1 LEQKPDRFSRERPN
15 IHNRIISK
23 IYQLKHHILLYL
35 PSQIIFVIPKFT
47 IDKIIDAARVEDVIG
62 DFITLKK
69 RGANLLGL
77 CPFHGEKSP
86 SFTVSPAKG
95 IYKCFG
101 CGKSGTAVNFIMDL
115 ESLSY
120 PEALRYLANKYG
132 IEVVEK
138 EVSVEEK
145 AQQNEKESLYIV
157 MQYAQKYYTDL
168 LMNDDMGRSIGLGYF
183 KERGFTQDIIDKFQL
198 GYSSEERRKFSETAV
213 KNGYRPEYLVK
224 TGMSILS
231 NNHVEGTPITEKD
244 IFDRYTG
251 RVMFPIHNISGK
263 VIGFGGRILIT
274 DKKQAKYINSPQTD
288 IYDKSKTLY
297 GLFQAKKTIIQ
308 DDNCYLVEGYTDVT
322 SMHQSGIENVVAS
335 SGTSL
340 TVEQIK
346 LIHRFTKNITILYD
360 GDVAGIKASFRGIDL
375 ILEEGMNVRVLL
387 FPDGDDPDSY
397 SKKVTNEEFKE
408 FIKNN
413 SKDFISF
420 KTSLLYKEVEHDPI
434 KRAELIKDI
443 VESISVIPDAINRS
457 VYVKECSRIMDI
469 SEQILQIEINKL
481 IRKKTGKQAASNT
494 KTFDA
499 NQGSSNTGYPDEMPI
514 EAYLEEEKAVD
525 PVLDGEEK
533 ELLRMMMQYGN
544 VLVEVE
550 AEDTDNTEQSFQLT
564 VCEFVIFELWRDNL
578 QFINPVYQMV
588 LDEFH
593 HELENGNIPGMQTF
607 THHQNPAVSTM
618 AIDIA
623 SNSDVVSYKW
633 EKFGV
638 NVPLEIHLIK
648 KGIEHQLFSLKEKR
662 LNQILKEAKEL
673 LKVADPFE
681 NVNAFEFVMMLE
693 SQKKRVNKIL
703 GRTIIR

>member
-1 LEQKPDRFSRERPN
+1 L
-15 IHNRIISK
+15 
-23 IYQLKHHILLYL
+23 
-35 PSQIIFVIPKFT
+35 IPKIT
-47 IDKIIDAARVEDVIG
+47 VDKIIDTARVEDVIG

-101 CGKSGTAVNFIMDL
+101 CGKSGTAVNFIMDHD
-115 ESLSY
+115 SLTY
-120 PEALRYLANKYG
+120 PEALKYLANKYG
-132 IEVVEK
+132 IEVIEK

-157 MQYAQKYYTDL
+157 MQYAQKYYSDL
-168 LMNDDMGRSIGLGYF
+168 LLNDDMGRSIGLGYF
-183 KERGFTQDIIDKFQL
+183 KERGFSQDIIDKFHL
-198 GYSSEERRKFSETAV
+198 GYSSDERRKFSETAV
-213 KNGYRPEYLVK
+213 KNGYKPEYLVK

-231 NNHVEGTPITEKD
+231 NNHVEGSPINVSD

-251 RVMFPIHNISGK
+251 RVMFPIQNISGK
-263 VIGFGGRILIT
+263 VIGFGGRILT
-274 DKKQAKYINSPQTD
+274 SDKKLAKYINSPQTE

-297 GLFQAKKTIIQ
+297 GLFQAKKAIIQ
-308 DDNCYLVEGYTDVT
+308 EDNCYLVEGYTDVT

-360 GDVAGIKASFRGIDL
+360 GDIAGIKASFRGIDL

-408 FIKNN
+408 FIKSN

-420 KTSLLYKEVEHDPI
+420 KTSLLYKEAENDPI

-443 VESISVIPDAINRS
+443 VESIAVIPDAINRS
-457 VYVKECSRIMDI
+457 VYVKECSKLMDI
-469 SEQILQIEINKL
+469 GEQILQIEINKL
-481 IRKKTGKQAASNT
+481 IRKKAGKQVPGKSSDSSQNYSDEVANT
-494 KTFDA
+494 QAPPED
-499 NQGSSNTGYPDEMPI
+499 
-514 EAYLEEEKAVD
+514 YLNEEIPKD
-525 PVLDGEEK
+525 LILDHEEK
-533 ELLRMMMQYGN
+533 ELLRMMMQFGN
-544 VLVEVE
+544 VLVDVE

-564 VCEFVIFELWRDNL
+564 VCEFVIFELWRDNI
-578 QFINPVYQMV
+578 QFLNPIYQMV
-588 LDEFH
+588 LEEFH
-593 HELENGNIPGMQTF
+593 HELEGGNIPTMQLF
-607 THHQNPAVSTM
+607 THHQNPAVSQV

-623 SNSDVVSYKW
+623 SFSETVSYKW

-638 NVPLEIHLIK
+638 IVPQEIHSIK
-648 KGIEHQLFSLKEKR
+648 KGVEHQLFSLKEKR
-662 LNQILKEAKEL
+662 LNSILKDAKEL
-673 LKVADPFE
+673 IKTADPFE
-681 NVNAFEFVMMLE
+681 NQNVFEFVILLE
-693 SQKKRVNKIL
+693 NQKKRVNKLL
-703 GRTIIR
+703 GRTVIR

>member
-1 LEQKPDRFSRERPN
+1 M
-15 IHNRIISK
+15 
-23 IYQLKHHILLYL
+23 
-35 PSQIIFVIPKFT
+35 IPKFT
-47 IDKIIDAARVEDVIG
+47 IDKIIDAARIEDVIG

-101 CGKSGTAVNFIMDL
+101 CGKSGTAVNFIMDHD
-115 ESLSY
+115 SLTY
-120 PEALRYLANKYG
+120 PEALKYLANKYG
-132 IEVVEK
+132 IEVIEK

-168 LMNDDMGRSIGLGYF
+168 LLNDDMGRSIGLGYF
-183 KERGFTQDIIDKFQL
+183 VERGFRQDIIDKFQL

-213 KNGYRPEYLVK
+213 KNGYKPEYLVK

-231 NNHVEGTPITEKD
+231 NNHVEGSPITVSD

-251 RVMFPIHNISGK
+251 RVMFPISNISGK
-263 VIGFGGRILIT
+263 VIGFGGRILT
-274 DKKQAKYINSPQTD
+274 SDKKLAKYINSPQTD

-297 GLFQAKKTIIQ
+297 GLYQAKKIIIQ
-308 DDNCYLVEGYTDVT
+308 DDNCYLVEGYTDVL

-375 ILEEGMNVRVLL
+375 ILEEEMNVRVLL

-397 SKKVTNEEFKE
+397 SKKVTNEEFKA
-408 FIKNN
+408 FIKSN

-457 VYVKECSRIMDI
+457 VYVKECSKLMDI

-481 IRKKTGKQAASNT
+481 IRKKTGK
-494 KTFDA
+494 A
-499 NQGSSNTGYPDEMPI
+499 NPSIAKDNQSQGHYPEEMPP
-514 EAYLEEEKAVD
+514 EAYLEEEKVVD
-525 PVLDGEEK
+525 PILDHEEK

-578 QFINPVYQMV
+578 QFINPIYQMV

-593 HELENGNIPGMQTF
+593 HELESGNIPTMQTF
-607 THHQNPAVSTM
+607 THHQNPAISHV
-618 AIDIA
+618 AISIA
-623 SNSDVVSYKW
+623 SFSDTVSYKW
-633 EKFGV
+633 EKLGV
-638 NVPLEIHLIK
+638 VIPQEIHLIK

-662 LNQILKEAKEL
+662 LHVILKEAKEL
-673 LKVADPFE
+673 IKTADPFE
-681 NVNAFEFVMMLE
+681 NQNVFEFVIMLE
-693 SQKKRVNKIL
+693 NQKKRVNKIL

>member
-1 LEQKPDRFSRERPN
+1 M
-15 IHNRIISK
+15 
-23 IYQLKHHILLYL
+23 
-35 PSQIIFVIPKFT
+35 IPKIT
-47 IDKIIDAARVEDVIG
+47 VDKIIDTARVEDVIG

-101 CGKSGTAVNFIMDL
+101 CGKSGTAVNFIMDHD
-115 ESLSY
+115 SLTY
-120 PEALRYLANKYG
+120 PEALKYLANKYG
-132 IEVVEK
+132 IEVIEK

-157 MQYAQKYYTDL
+157 MQYAQKYYSDL
-168 LMNDDMGRSIGLGYF
+168 LLNDDMGRSIGLGYF
-183 KERGFTQDIIDKFQL
+183 KERGFSQDIIDKFHL
-198 GYSSEERRKFSETAV
+198 GYSSDERRKFSETAV
-213 KNGYRPEYLVK
+213 KNGYKPEYLVK

-231 NNHVEGTPITEKD
+231 NNHVEGSPINVSD

-251 RVMFPIHNISGK
+251 RVMFPIQNISGK
-263 VIGFGGRILIT
+263 VIGFGGRILT
-274 DKKQAKYINSPQTD
+274 SDKKLAKYINSPQTE

-297 GLFQAKKTIIQ
+297 GLFQAKKAIIQ
-308 DDNCYLVEGYTDVT
+308 EDNCYLVEGYTDVT

-360 GDVAGIKASFRGIDL
+360 GDIAGIKASFRGIDL

-408 FIKNN
+408 FIKSN

-420 KTSLLYKEVEHDPI
+420 KTSLLYKEAENDPI

-443 VESISVIPDAINRS
+443 VESIAVIPDAINRS
-457 VYVKECSRIMDI
+457 VYVKECSKLMDI
-469 SEQILQIEINKL
+469 GEQILQIEINKL
-481 IRKKTGKQAASNT
+481 IRKKAGKQVPGKSSDSSQNYSDEVANT
-494 KTFDA
+494 QAPPED
-499 NQGSSNTGYPDEMPI
+499 
-514 EAYLEEEKAVD
+514 YLNEEIPKD
-525 PVLDGEEK
+525 LILDHEEK
-533 ELLRMMMQYGN
+533 ELLRMMMQFGN
-544 VLVEVE
+544 VLVDVE

-564 VCEFVIFELWRDNL
+564 VCEFVIFELWRDNI
-578 QFINPVYQMV
+578 QFLNPIYQMV
-588 LDEFH
+588 LEEFH
-593 HELENGNIPGMQTF
+593 HELEGGNIPTMQLF
-607 THHQNPAVSTM
+607 THHQNPAVSQV

-623 SNSDVVSYKW
+623 SFSETVSYKW

-638 NVPLEIHLIK
+638 IVPQEIHSIK
-648 KGIEHQLFSLKEKR
+648 KGVEHQLFSLKEKR
-662 LNQILKEAKEL
+662 LNSILKDAKEL
-673 LKVADPFE
+673 IKTADPFE
-681 NVNAFEFVMMLE
+681 NQNVFEFVILLE
-693 SQKKRVNKIL
+693 NQKKRVNKLL
-703 GRTIIR
+703 GRTVIR

>member
-1 LEQKPDRFSRERPN
+1 MFCEKRTDSAFL
-15 IHNRIISK
+15 HY
-23 IYQLKHHILLYL
+23 IYTPKLHLL
-35 PSQIIFVIPKFT
+35 IPKLT
-47 IDKIIDAARVEDVIG
+47 IEKIIDTARIEEVIG

-77 CPFHGEKSP
+77 CPFHGEKTP

-120 PEALRYLANKYG
+120 PEALKYLANKYG
-132 IEVVEK
+132 IEVIEK
-138 EVSVEEK
+138 EISVEEK
-145 AQQNEKESLYIV
+145 AQQNEKESMYIV
-157 MQYAQKYYTDL
+157 MQYAQKYFTDL
-168 LMNDDMGRSIGLGYF
+168 LMNDDLGRSIGLGYF
-183 KERGFTQDIIDKFQL
+183 KERGFSQATIDKFQL
-198 GYSSEERRKFSETAV
+198 GYSSEERKKFSETAV
-213 KNGYRPEYLVK
+213 KNGYKPEYLVK

-231 NNHVEGTPITEKD
+231 NNHKEGNPITVSD

-263 VIGFGGRILIT
+263 VIGFGGRILT
-274 DKKQAKYINSPQTD
+274 SDKKLAKYINSPQTD

-308 DDNCYLVEGYTDVT
+308 DDNCYLVEGYTDVI
-322 SMHQSGIENVVAS
+322 SMHQAGIENVVAS

-340 TVEQIK
+340 TVDQIK

-413 SKDFISF
+413 SKDFIAF
-420 KTSLLYKEVEHDPI
+420 KTNLLYKEVEHDPI

-469 SEQILQIEINKL
+469 GEQVLQIEINKL
-481 IRKKTGKQAASNT
+481 IRKKSGKTAPAIQ
-494 KTFDA
+494 KD
-499 NQGSSNTGYPDEMPI
+499 NQQQNQENNLTNDISAELNV
-514 EAYLEEEKAVD
+514 EEENIKD
-525 PVLDGEEK
+525 PILDNEER

-544 VLVEVE
+544 VLVDVE
-550 AEDTDNTEQSFQLT
+550 AEDTDNAQQSFQLT

-578 QFINPVYQMV
+578 QFINPIYQMV

-593 HELENGNIPGMQTF
+593 HELEKGIIPNLQTF
-607 THHQNPAVSTM
+607 IHHSNPAISQV

-623 SNSDVVSYKW
+623 SFSETVSHKW

-638 NVPLEIHLIK
+638 VVPQEIHFIK
-648 KGIEHQLFSLKEKR
+648 KGVEHQLFSLKEKR
-662 LNQILKEAKEL
+662 LSNILKEAKEL
-673 LKVADPFE
+673 VKTADPFE
-681 NVNAFEFVMMLE
+681 NKNVYEFVILLE
-693 SQKKRVNKIL
+693 NQKKRVNKIL
-703 GRTIIR
+703 GRTVIK

>member
-1 LEQKPDRFSRERPN
+1 L
-15 IHNRIISK
+15 
-23 IYQLKHHILLYL
+23 
-35 PSQIIFVIPKFT
+35 IPKFT

-120 PEALRYLANKYG
+120 PEALKYLANKYG
-132 IEVVEK
+132 IEVIEK

-157 MQYAQKYYTDL
+157 MQYAQKYFTDL
-168 LMNDDMGRSIGLGYF
+168 LLNDDLGRSIGFGYF

-213 KNGYRPEYLVK
+213 KNGYKPEYLVK

-231 NNHVEGTPITEKD
+231 NNHVEGNPITVSD

-263 VIGFGGRILIT
+263 VIGFGGRILT
-274 DKKQAKYINSPQTD
+274 SDKKLAKYINSPQTD

-297 GLFQAKKTIIQ
+297 GLFQAKKQIIH
-308 DDNCYLVEGYTDVT
+308 DDNCYLVEGYTDVI

-340 TVEQIK
+340 TVDQIK

-420 KTSLLYKEVEHDPI
+420 KTSLLYKEVQNDPI

-443 VESISVIPDAINRS
+443 VESIAVIPDAINRS

-481 IRKKTGKQAASNT
+481 IRKKAGKVPNAKPYDSA
-494 KTFDA
+494 
-499 NQGSSNTGYPDEMPI
+499 QGGKNHGAYPDAPPEEFFI
-514 EAYLEEEKAVD
+514 EEEQPKD
-525 PVLDGEEK
+525 LVLDHEEK
-533 ELLRMMMQYGN
+533 ELLRMMMQFGN
-544 VLVEVE
+544 VLVDVE
-550 AEDTDNTEQSFQLT
+550 AEDTDNVQQSFQLT
-564 VCEFVIFELWRDNL
+564 VCEFVIFEMWRDNI

-588 LDEFH
+588 LEEFQ
-593 HELENGNIPGMQTF
+593 HELENGNIPVMQTF
-607 THHQNPAVSTM
+607 THHSNPAIAQV

-623 SNSDVVSYKW
+623 SFSDSVSEGW
-633 EKFGV
+633 GKFGV
-638 NVPLEIHLIK
+638 NVPMEIHAIK

-662 LNQILKEAKEL
+662 LNQIITEAKEL
-673 LKVADPFE
+673 TKTADPFE
-681 NVNAFEFVMMLE
+681 NENVFRFVISLE
-693 SQKKRVNKIL
+693 NQKKRVNKIL
-703 GRTIIR
+703 GRTIVR

>member
-1 LEQKPDRFSRERPN
+1 M
-15 IHNRIISK
+15 
-23 IYQLKHHILLYL
+23 
-35 PSQIIFVIPKFT
+35 IPKIT
-47 IDKIIDAARVEDVIG
+47 VDKIIDTARVEDVIG

-101 CGKSGTAVNFIMDL
+101 CGKSGTAVNFIMDHD
-115 ESLSY
+115 SLTY
-120 PEALRYLANKYG
+120 PEALKYLANKYG
-132 IEVVEK
+132 IEVIEK

-157 MQYAQKYYTDL
+157 MQYAQKYYSDL
-168 LMNDDMGRSIGLGYF
+168 LLNDDMGRSIGLGYF
-183 KERGFTQDIIDKFQL
+183 KERGFSQDIIDKFHL
-198 GYSSEERRKFSETAV
+198 GYSSDERRKFSETAV
-213 KNGYRPEYLVK
+213 KNGYKPEYLVK

-231 NNHVEGTPITEKD
+231 NNHVEGSPINVSD

-251 RVMFPIHNISGK
+251 RVMFPIQNISGK
-263 VIGFGGRILIT
+263 VIGFGGRILT
-274 DKKQAKYINSPQTD
+274 SDKKLAKYINSPQTE

-297 GLFQAKKTIIQ
+297 GLFQAKKAIIQ
-308 DDNCYLVEGYTDVT
+308 EDNCYLVEGYTDVT

-360 GDVAGIKASFRGIDL
+360 GDIAGIKASFRGIDL

-408 FIKNN
+408 FIKSN

-420 KTSLLYKEVEHDPI
+420 KTSLLYKEAENDPI

-443 VESISVIPDAINRS
+443 VESIAVIPDAINRS
-457 VYVKECSRIMDI
+457 VYVKECSKLMDI
-469 SEQILQIEINKL
+469 GEQILQIEINKL
-481 IRKKTGKQAASNT
+481 IRKKAGKQVPGKSSDSSQNYSDEVANT
-494 KTFDA
+494 QAPPED
-499 NQGSSNTGYPDEMPI
+499 
-514 EAYLEEEKAVD
+514 YLNEEIPKD
-525 PVLDGEEK
+525 LILDNEEK
-533 ELLRMMMQYGN
+533 ELLRMMMQFGN
-544 VLVEVE
+544 VLVDVE

-564 VCEFVIFELWRDNL
+564 VCEFVIFELWRDNI
-578 QFINPVYQMV
+578 QFLNPIYQMV
-588 LDEFH
+588 LEEFH
-593 HELENGNIPGMQTF
+593 HELEGGNIPTMQLF
-607 THHQNPAVSTM
+607 THHQNPAVSQV

-623 SNSDVVSYKW
+623 SFSETVSYKW

-638 NVPLEIHLIK
+638 IVPQEIHSIK
-648 KGIEHQLFSLKEKR
+648 KGVEHQLFSLKEKR
-662 LNQILKEAKEL
+662 LNSILKDAKEL
-673 LKVADPFE
+673 IKTADPFE
-681 NVNAFEFVMMLE
+681 NQNVFEFVILLE
-693 SQKKRVNKIL
+693 NQKKRVNKLL
-703 GRTIIR
+703 GRTVIR

>member
-1 LEQKPDRFSRERPN
+1 L
-15 IHNRIISK
+15 
-23 IYQLKHHILLYL
+23 
-35 PSQIIFVIPKFT
+35 IPKFT
-47 IDKIIDAARVEDVIG
+47 IDKIIDAARVEEVIG

-132 IEVVEK
+132 IEVIEK

-297 GLFQAKKTIIQ
+297 GLFQAKKAIIQ

-408 FIKNN
+408 FIQNN
-413 SKDFISF
+413 SKDFIAF

-469 SEQILQIEINKL
+469 SEQVLQVEINKL
-481 IRKKTGKQAASNT
+481 IRKKTGKQATTNN
-494 KTFDA
+494 KPFDA
-499 NQGSSNTGYPDEMPI
+499 NQGNKLGYPDEMPP
-514 EAYLEEEKAVD
+514 EAYLEEEAPQD
-525 PVLDGEEK
+525 LVLDNEEK

-544 VLVEVE
+544 VLVDVD

-564 VCEFVIFELWRDNL
+564 VCEFVIFELWRDSL
-578 QFINPVYQMV
+578 QFINPIYQMV

-593 HELENGNIPGMQTF
+593 HELEGGRIPTLQTF
-607 THHQNPAVSTM
+607 IHHSNPAVAQV
-618 AIDIA
+618 AIDFA
-623 SNSDVVSYKW
+623 SFSEVVSGKW
-633 EKFGV
+633 EKLGV
-638 NVPLEIHLIK
+638 IVPQEIHLIK
-648 KGIEHQLFSLKEKR
+648 KGVEHQLFSLKEKR
-662 LNQILKEAKEL
+662 LSVILKEAKEL
-673 LKVADPFE
+673 IKTADPFE
-681 NVNAFEFVMMLE
+681 NKNVYEFVMLLE
-693 SQKKRVNKIL
+693 GQKKRVNKIL
-703 GRTIIR
+703 GRTIIK

>member
-1 LEQKPDRFSRERPN
+1 M
-15 IHNRIISK
+15 
-23 IYQLKHHILLYL
+23 
-35 PSQIIFVIPKFT
+35 IPKFT

-101 CGKSGTAVNFIMDL
+101 CGKSGTAVNFIMDH

-120 PEALRYLANKYG
+120 PEALKYLANKYG

-138 EVSVEEK
+138 EISVEEK

-157 MQYAQKYYTDL
+157 MQYAQKYFTDL
-168 LMNDDMGRSIGLGYF
+168 LLNDDLGRSVGLGYF
-183 KERGFTQDIIDKFQL
+183 KERGFTQAIIDKFSL
-198 GYSSEERRKFSETAV
+198 GYSSDERRRFSETAV
-213 KNGYRPEYLVK
+213 KNGYKPEYLVK

-231 NNHVEGTPITEKD
+231 NNHVEGTPITVAD

-263 VIGFGGRILIT
+263 VIGFGGRILT
-274 DKKQAKYINSPQTD
+274 SDKKMAKYINSPQTD

-297 GLFQAKKTIIQ
+297 GLFQAKKMIIQ
-308 DDNCYLVEGYTDVT
+308 EDNCFLVEGYTDVI

-340 TVEQIK
+340 TVDQIK

-397 SKKVTNEEFKE
+397 SKKVTNEEFRA
-408 FIKNN
+408 FIKSN

-420 KTSLLYKEVEHDPI
+420 KTSLLYEEVKNDPI
-434 KRAELIKDI
+434 RRADLIKDI
-443 VESISVIPDAINRS
+443 VESIAVIPDAINRS

-481 IRKKTGKQAASNT
+481 IRKKAGKQAGPNANPNSNY
-494 KTFDA
+494 KA
-499 NQGSSNTGYPDEMPI
+499 NPNPNYPDSNEPYPSDLDLI
-514 EAYLEEEKAVD
+514 PEEFLEKEQELVGE
-525 PVLDGEEK
+525 VIHEEEK
-533 ELLRMMMQYGN
+533 ELLRMMLQYGN

-550 AEDTDNTEQSFQLT
+550 AEDTDNVQQSFQLT
-564 VCEFVIFELWRDNL
+564 VCEFVIFEMWRDGIE
-578 QFINPVYQMV
+578 FASPIHQMIM
-588 LDEFH
+588 DEFH
-593 HELENGNIPGMQTF
+593 HDLEKGEIPTIKTF
-607 THHQNPAVSTM
+607 INSPNPVVSQF

-623 SNSDVVSYKW
+623 SSPYILSNQW

-638 NVPLEIHLIK
+638 SVPQEIYAMK
-648 KGIEHQLFSLKEKR
+648 KGIEHQLFSLKSKR
-662 LNQILKEAKEL
+662 LDQIIANAQEL

-681 NVNAFEFVMMLE
+681 NKNVFEFVVLLLNK
-693 SQKKRVNKIL
+693 KKRVNKIL
-703 GRTIIR
+703 GRTVIK

>member
-1 LEQKPDRFSRERPN
+1 M
-15 IHNRIISK
+15 
-23 IYQLKHHILLYL
+23 
-35 PSQIIFVIPKFT
+35 IPKFT

-101 CGKSGTAVNFIMDL
+101 CGKSGTAVNFIMDH
-115 ESLSY
+115 ESLTY
-120 PEALRYLANKYG
+120 PEALKYLANKYG

-138 EVSVEEK
+138 EISVEEK

-157 MQYAQKYYTDL
+157 MQYAQKYFADL
-168 LMNDDMGRSIGLGYF
+168 LMNDDLGRSVGLGYF
-183 KERGFTQDIIDKFQL
+183 KERGFTQAIIDKFQL

-213 KNGYRPEYLVK
+213 KNGYKPEYLVK

-231 NNHVEGTPITEKD
+231 NNHVEGSPIQVSD

-263 VIGFGGRILIT
+263 VIGFGGRILT
-274 DKKQAKYINSPQTD
+274 SDKKLAKYINSPQTD

-297 GLFQAKKTIIQ
+297 GLFQAKKMIIQ
-308 DDNCYLVEGYTDVT
+308 EDNCFLVEGYTDVI

-340 TVEQIK
+340 TVDQIK

-397 SKKVTNEEFKE
+397 SKKVTNDAFKE
-408 FIKNN
+408 FIKSN

-420 KTSLLYKEVEHDPI
+420 KTSLLYEEVKNDPI
-434 KRAELIKDI
+434 RRADLIKDI
-443 VESISVIPDAINRS
+443 VESIAVIPDAINRS

-481 IRKKTGKQAASNT
+481 IRKKAGKQAGSGANLTNPNSNFKT
-494 KTFDA
+494 KP
-499 NQGSSNTGYPDEMPI
+499 NYPNPNYPDDNEPYPSDLDLI
-514 EAYLEEEKAVD
+514 PEEYQEKEEPKDVL
-525 PVLDGEEK
+525 LDGEER

-550 AEDTDNTEQSFQLT
+550 AEDTDNVQQSFQLT
-564 VCEFVIFELWRDNL
+564 VCEFVIFEMWRDDL

-588 LDEFH
+588 LEEFH
-593 HELENGNIPGMQTF
+593 HELESGNIPTMHTF
-607 THHQNPAVSTM
+607 INHTNPAVSQFS
-618 AIDIA
+618 IDLA
-623 SNSDVVSYKW
+623 SFSETASDGW
-633 EKFGV
+633 GKFGV
-638 NVPLEIHLIK
+638 AVPAEIYAIK

-662 LNQILKEAKEL
+662 LVKILKDAKEL

-681 NVNAFEFVMMLE
+681 NPNVFEFVIMLE
-693 SQKKRVNKIL
+693 NQKKRVNKIL
-703 GRTIIR
+703 GRTVTK

>member
-1 LEQKPDRFSRERPN
+1 M
-15 IHNRIISK
+15 
-23 IYQLKHHILLYL
+23 
-35 PSQIIFVIPKFT
+35 IPKFT

-101 CGKSGTAVNFIMDL
+101 CGKSGTAVNFIMDH

-120 PEALRYLANKYG
+120 PEALKYLANKYG
-132 IEVVEK
+132 IEVIEK
-138 EVSVEEK
+138 EISAEEK

-157 MQYAQKYYTDL
+157 MQYAQKYYTHL
-168 LMNDDMGRSIGLGYF
+168 LMNDDLGRSVGLGYF
-183 KERGFTQDIIDKFQL
+183 KERGFTQATIDTFQL
-198 GYSSEERRKFSETAV
+198 GYSSEERRQFSETAV
-213 KNGYRPEYLVK
+213 KNGYQPEYLVK

-231 NNHVEGTPITEKD
+231 NNHIEGKPITVND

-251 RVMFPIHNISGK
+251 RVMFPIHNMSGK
-263 VIGFGGRILIT
+263 VIGFGGRILT
-274 DKKQAKYINSPQTD
+274 SDKKLAKYINSPQTD

-297 GLFQAKKTIIQ
+297 GLFQAKKSMIQ
-308 DDNCYLVEGYTDVT
+308 EDNCFLVEGYTDVI
-322 SMHQSGIENVVAS
+322 SMHQAGIENVVAS

-360 GDVAGIKASFRGIDL
+360 GDIAGIKASFRGIDL

-397 SKKVTNEEFKE
+397 SKKVTSEAFKE
-408 FIKNN
+408 FIKHH

-420 KTSLLYKEVEHDPI
+420 KTNLLYKEAESDPI

-443 VESISVIPDAINRS
+443 VESIAVIPDAINRS
-457 VYVKECSRIMDI
+457 VYVKECSKIMDI
-469 SEQILQIEINKL
+469 SEQILLIEINKL
-481 IRKKTGKQAASNT
+481 IRKKSGKVTTLSAREQKDSERPT
-494 KTFDA
+494 PDA
-499 NQGSSNTGYPDEMPI
+499 LPEHDV
-514 EAYLEEEKAVD
+514 EEQTVQELL
-525 PVLDGEEK
+525 LDHEEK

-550 AEDTDNTEQSFQLT
+550 AEDTDQVKQSFQLT
-564 VCEFVIFELWRDNL
+564 VCEFVVFELWRDSL
-578 QFINPVYQMV
+578 QFENPIYQMV
-588 LDEFH
+588 LEEFH
-593 HELENGNIPGMQTF
+593 HELEKGTIPTIQTF
-607 THHQNPAVSTM
+607 IHHSNPVVAQV
-618 AIDIA
+618 AIGIA
-623 SNSDVVSYKW
+623 SFSESVSDKW

-638 NVPLEIHLIK
+638 TVPQEIHAIK
-648 KGIEHQLFSLKEKR
+648 KGVEHQLFSLKEKR
-662 LNQILKEAKEL
+662 LQKIIAEAKEL
-673 LKVADPFE
+673 TKTADPFE
-681 NVNAFEFVMMLE
+681 NKNVFEFIILLE
-693 SQKKRVNKIL
+693 NQKKRVNKIL
-703 GRTIIR
+703 GRTILR

>member
-1 LEQKPDRFSRERPN
+1 M
-15 IHNRIISK
+15 
-23 IYQLKHHILLYL
+23 
-35 PSQIIFVIPKFT
+35 IPKLT
-47 IDKIIDAARVEDVIG
+47 IDKIIDAARVEEVIG

-101 CGKSGTAVNFIMDL
+101 CGKSGTAVNFIMDH

-120 PEALRYLANKYG
+120 PEALKFLAKKYS

-138 EVSVEEK
+138 EISVEEK

-157 MQYAQKYYTDL
+157 MQYAQKYFTDL
-168 LMNDDMGRSIGLGYF
+168 LMNDDLGRSIGLGYF
-183 KERGFTQDIIDKFQL
+183 KERGFSQQTIDTFQL
-198 GYSSEERRKFSETAV
+198 GYSSEERKKFSETAV
-213 KNGYRPEYLVK
+213 KNGYQPEYLVK

-231 NNHVEGTPITEKD
+231 NNHIEGTPITVSD

-263 VIGFGGRILIT
+263 VIGFGGRILT
-274 DKKQAKYINSPQTD
+274 SDKKLAKYINSPQTD

-308 DDNCYLVEGYTDVT
+308 NDNCFLVEGYTDVI

-397 SKKVTNEEFKE
+397 SKKVTNEEFKD
-408 FIKNN
+408 FISKN

-420 KTSLLYKEVEHDPI
+420 KTNLLYQDAQNDPI

-443 VESISVIPDAINRS
+443 VESIAVIPDAINRT
-457 VYVKECSRIMDI
+457 VYIKECSKIMEI
-469 SEQILQIEINKL
+469 SEQILLIEINKI
-481 IRKKTGKQAASNT
+481 IRKKTGKQQQKELNNDFQT
-494 KTFDA
+494 EPTDFIPPEY
-499 NQGSSNTGYPDEMPI
+499 QT
-514 EAYLEEEKAVD
+514 EE
-525 PVLDGEEK
+525 PVEQKILDSEEK
-533 ELLRMMMQYGN
+533 ELLRMMIQYAN
-544 VLVEVE
+544 VLVDVE
-550 AEDTDNTEQSFQLT
+550 AEDTDNVEHSFQLT
-564 VCEFVIFELWRDNL
+564 VCEYILFELWRDNI
-578 QFINPVYQMV
+578 QFINPMHQLI
-588 LDEFH
+588 LDEFQ
-593 HELENGNIPGMQTF
+593 HELEQGQIPTLQAFINHSNPVIAQFALNIV
-607 THHQNPAVSTM
+607 NPEMKITDTLSE
-618 AIDIA
+618 
-623 SNSDVVSYKW
+623 NW
-633 EKFGV
+633 EKKFGV
-638 NVPLEIHLIK
+638 ITPKEVHHLK
-648 KGIEHQLFSLKEKR
+648 HKGIEHQLFSLKEKR
-662 LNQILKEAKEL
+662 LAEIITSTKEELKT
-673 LKVADPFE
+673 ADPFE
-681 NVNAFEFVMMLE
+681 NEDVFKLLISLE
-693 SQKKRVNKIL
+693 NQKKRVNKLL
-703 GRTIIR
+703 GRTVIK

>member
-1 LEQKPDRFSRERPN
+1 M
-15 IHNRIISK
+15 
-23 IYQLKHHILLYL
+23 
-35 PSQIIFVIPKFT
+35 IPKIT

-101 CGKSGTAVNFIMDL
+101 CGKSGTAVNFIMDHD
-115 ESLSY
+115 SLTY
-120 PEALRYLANKYG
+120 PEALKYLANKYG
-132 IEVVEK
+132 IEVIEK

-157 MQYAQKYYTDL
+157 MQYAQKYYSDL
-168 LMNDDMGRSIGLGYF
+168 LLNDDMGRSIGLGYF
-183 KERGFTQDIIDKFQL
+183 KERDFSQDIIDKFHL
-198 GYSSEERRKFSETAV
+198 GYSSDERRKFSETAV
-213 KNGYRPEYLVK
+213 KNGYKPEYLVK

-231 NNHVEGTPITEKD
+231 NNHVEGSPITVSD

-263 VIGFGGRILIT
+263 VIGFGGRILT
-274 DKKQAKYINSPQTD
+274 SDKKLAKYINSPQTD

-297 GLFQAKKTIIQ
+297 GLFQAKKAIIQ

-397 SKKVTNEEFKE
+397 SKKVTNEAFKE
-408 FIKNN
+408 FIKSN

-443 VESISVIPDAINRS
+443 VESIAVIPDAINRS
-457 VYVKECSRIMDI
+457 VYVKECSKLMDI

-481 IRKKTGKQAASNT
+481 IRKKTGKQAHGKSNDYT
-494 KTFDA
+494 QGNNTDGTYLDA
-499 NQGSSNTGYPDEMPI
+499 PPEDYF
-514 EAYLEEEKAVD
+514 EEEKPKD
-525 PVLDGEEK
+525 LILDHEEK
-533 ELLRMMMQYGN
+533 ELLRMMMQFGN
-544 VLVEVE
+544 VLVDVE

-564 VCEFVIFELWRDNL
+564 VCEFVIFELWRDNI
-578 QFINPVYQMV
+578 QFINPIYQMV

-593 HELENGNIPGMQTF
+593 HELEAGNIPTMQTF
-607 THHQNPAVSTM
+607 THHQNPAVSQV

-623 SNSDVVSYKW
+623 SFSETVSYKW
-633 EKFGV
+633 EKLGV
-638 NVPLEIHLIK
+638 VIPQEIHLIK

-662 LNQILKEAKEL
+662 LNIILKDAKEL
-673 LKVADPFE
+673 IKTADPFE
-681 NVNAFEFVMMLE
+681 NQNVFEFVILLE
-693 SQKKRVNKIL
+693 NQKKRVNKIL
-703 GRTIIR
+703 GRTVIR

>member
-1 LEQKPDRFSRERPN
+1 MYIYRVNLRF
-15 IHNRIISK
+15 
-23 IYQLKHHILLYL
+23 L
-35 PSQIIFVIPKFT
+35 IPKFT

-101 CGKSGTAVNFIMDL
+101 CGKSGTAVNFIMDH

-120 PEALRYLANKYG
+120 PEALKYLANKYG

-138 EVSVEEK
+138 EISVEEK

-157 MQYAQKYYTDL
+157 MQYAQKYFTDL
-168 LMNDDMGRSIGLGYF
+168 LLNDDLGRSVGLGYF
-183 KERGFTQDIIDKFQL
+183 KERGFTQAIIDKFNL
-198 GYSSEERRKFSETAV
+198 GYSSDERRKFSETAV
-213 KNGYRPEYLVK
+213 KNGYQPEYLVK

-231 NNHVEGTPITEKD
+231 NNHVEGTPIKVTD

-263 VIGFGGRILIT
+263 VIGFGGRILT
-274 DKKQAKYINSPQTD
+274 SDKKMAKYINSPQTD

-297 GLFQAKKTIIQ
+297 GLFQAKKMIIQ
-308 DDNCYLVEGYTDVT
+308 EDTCFLVEGYTDVI

-340 TVEQIK
+340 TVDQIK

-397 SKKVTNEEFKE
+397 SKKVTNEEFKA
-408 FIKNN
+408 FIKSN

-420 KTSLLYKEVEHDPI
+420 KTSLLYEEVKNDPI
-434 KRAELIKDI
+434 KRADLIKDI
-443 VESISVIPDAINRS
+443 VESIAVIPDAINRS

-469 SEQILQIEINKL
+469 SEQILQVEINKL
-481 IRKKTGKQAASNT
+481 IRKKTGKQTGSGSNT
-494 KTFDA
+494 HT
-499 NQGSSNTGYPDEMPI
+499 NTGSNFKPNSNYPDSDEPYPSDLDLIPEEFRDKEEPQDLM
-514 EAYLEEEKAVD
+514 LDEEEKN
-525 PVLDGEEK
+525 
-533 ELLRMMMQYGN
+533 LLRMMMQYGN
-544 VLVEVE
+544 VLVDIE
-550 AEDTDNTEQSFQLT
+550 AEDSDHIQQSFQLT
-564 VCEFVIFELWRDNL
+564 VFEYIIFEIWRDKIE
-578 QFINPVYQMV
+578 FINPIHQLV
-588 LDEFH
+588 LDEFRNH
-593 HELENGNIPGMQTF
+593 LEEENIPTIQTF
-607 THHQNPAVSTM
+607 INHENPLISQF
-618 AIDIA
+618 AINIA
-623 SNSDVVSYKW
+623 SDPYFLSQKW

-638 NVPLEIHLIK
+638 SVPIEIYGIK
-648 KGIEHQLFSLKEKR
+648 KGIEHQLFSLKERR
-662 LNQILKEAKEL
+662 LDLILTEAKEL
-673 LKVADPFE
+673 LKIADPFE
-681 NVNAFEFVMMLE
+681 NPNAYEFVIMLE
-693 SQKKRVNKIL
+693 KQKVRVTKIL
-703 GRTIIR
+703 KRHPVRR

>member
-1 LEQKPDRFSRERPN
+1 L
-15 IHNRIISK
+15 
-23 IYQLKHHILLYL
+23 
-35 PSQIIFVIPKFT
+35 IPKFT
-47 IDKIIDAARVEDVIG
+47 IEKIIDAARVEDVIG

-101 CGKSGTAVNFIMDL
+101 CGKSGTAVNFIMDH
-115 ESLSY
+115 ESLTY
-120 PEALRYLANKYG
+120 PEALKYLANKYG
-132 IEVVEK
+132 IEVIEK

-157 MQYAQKYYTDL
+157 MQYAQKYYSDL
-168 LMNDDMGRSIGLGYF
+168 LMNDDFGRSIGLGYF
-183 KERGFTQDIIDKFQL
+183 KERGFLQDIITKFQL
-198 GYSSEERRKFSETAV
+198 GYSSDKRKDFSETAI
-213 KNGYRPEYLVK
+213 KNGYKPEYLVK

-231 NNHVEGTPITEKD
+231 NTHVEGSPITVSD

-263 VIGFGGRILIT
+263 VIGFGGRILT
-274 DKKQAKYINSPQTD
+274 ADKKLAKYINSPQTD

-308 DDNCYLVEGYTDVT
+308 EDNCFLVEGYTDVT

-397 SKKVTNEEFKE
+397 SKKVTNEAFKD

-413 SKDFISF
+413 SKDFIAF
-420 KTSLLYKEVEHDPI
+420 KTSLLYKEAEHDPI
-434 KRAELIKDI
+434 RRAELIKDI

-457 VYVKECSRIMDI
+457 VYIKECSKLMDI
-469 SEQILQIEINKL
+469 GEQILQIEINKL
-481 IRKKTGKQAASNT
+481 IRKKTGKGN
-494 KTFDA
+494 KPLDA
-499 NQGSSNTGYPDEMPI
+499 GQSSTSSYPDFPPEDFTTDDAP
-514 EAYLEEEKAVD
+514 KD
-525 PVLDGEEK
+525 VLLDHEEK

-544 VLVEVE
+544 VLVDVD
-550 AEDTDNTEQSFQLT
+550 AEDTDQTQQSFQLT
-564 VCEFVIFELWRDNL
+564 VCEFVIFELWRDDL
-578 QFINPVYQMV
+578 QFINPIYQLV

-593 HELENGNIPGMQTF
+593 HELEAGNIPTLHTF
-607 THHQNPAVSTM
+607 THHQNPAISGM

-623 SNSDVVSYKW
+623 SISDTVSYKW

-638 NVPLEIHLIK
+638 IVPQEIHFIK
-648 KGIEHQLFSLKEKR
+648 KGVEHQLFSLKEKR
-662 LNQILKEAKEL
+662 LNSILKEAKEL
-673 LKVADPFE
+673 IKTADPFE
-681 NVNAFEFVMMLE
+681 NKNVYEFVILLE
-693 SQKKRVNKIL
+693 NQKKRVNKLL

>member
-1 LEQKPDRFSRERPN
+1 MYIYRVNLRF
-15 IHNRIISK
+15 
-23 IYQLKHHILLYL
+23 L
-35 PSQIIFVIPKFT
+35 IPKFT

-101 CGKSGTAVNFIMDL
+101 CGKSGTAVNFIMDH

-120 PEALRYLANKYG
+120 PEALKYLANKYG

-145 AQQNEKESLYIV
+145 ALQNEKESLYIV
-157 MQYAQKYYTDL
+157 MQYAQKYFTDL
-168 LMNDDMGRSIGLGYF
+168 LLNDDLGRSVGLGYF
-183 KERGFTQDIIDKFQL
+183 KERGFTQAIIDKFNL
-198 GYSSEERRKFSETAV
+198 GYSSDERRKFSETAV
-213 KNGYRPEYLVK
+213 KNGYKPEYLVK

-231 NNHVEGTPITEKD
+231 NNHVEGTPITVAD

-263 VIGFGGRILIT
+263 VIGFGGRILT
-274 DKKQAKYINSPQTD
+274 SDKKMAKYINSPQTD

-297 GLFQAKKTIIQ
+297 GLFQAKKMIIQ
-308 DDNCYLVEGYTDVT
+308 EDNCFLVEGYTDVI

-340 TVEQIK
+340 TVDQIK

-397 SKKVTNEEFKE
+397 SKKVTNEEFKA
-408 FIKNN
+408 FIKSN

-420 KTSLLYKEVEHDPI
+420 KTSLLYEEVKNDPI
-434 KRAELIKDI
+434 KRADLIKDI
-443 VESISVIPDAINRS
+443 VESIAVIPDAINRS

-481 IRKKTGKQAASNT
+481 IRKKAGKQAGPGSHSNT
-494 KTFDA
+494 TNNFKPK
-499 NQGSSNTGYPDEMPI
+499 SNYPGPNYPDNDEPYPSDLDLI
-514 EAYLEEEKAVD
+514 PEEFRDKEEEPKDAI
-525 PVLDGEEK
+525 LDGEER

-550 AEDTDNTEQSFQLT
+550 AEDTDNVQQSFQLT
-564 VCEFVIFELWRDNL
+564 VCEFVIFEMWRDEL

-588 LDEFH
+588 MEEFH
-593 HELENGNIPGMQTF
+593 RELENGEIPTMHTF
-607 THHQNPAVSTM
+607 INHTNPAVAQV

-623 SNSDVVSYKW
+623 SFSETASNGW

-638 NVPLEIHLIK
+638 AVPSEIYAIK
-648 KGIEHQLFSLKEKR
+648 KGIEHQLFSMKEKR
-662 LNQILKEAKEL
+662 LAQILKDAKEL

-681 NVNAFEFVMMLE
+681 NQNVFEFVIMLE
-693 SQKKRVNKIL
+693 NQKKRVNKIL
-703 GRTIIR
+703 GRTVIK

>member
-1 LEQKPDRFSRERPN
+1 L
-15 IHNRIISK
+15 
-23 IYQLKHHILLYL
+23 
-35 PSQIIFVIPKFT
+35 IPKLT
-47 IDKIIDAARVEDVIG
+47 IDKIIDTARVEEVIG

-101 CGKSGTAVNFIMDL
+101 CGKSGTAVNFIMDH

-120 PEALRYLANKYG
+120 PEALKYLANKYG

-138 EVSVEEK
+138 EITVEEK
-145 AQQNEKESLYIV
+145 AQQNERESLFIV
-157 MQYAQKYYTDL
+157 MQYAQKYFTDL
-168 LMNDDMGRSIGLGYF
+168 LLNDDLGRSVGLGYF
-183 KERGFTQDIIDKFQL
+183 KERGFSMQTIEKFQL
-198 GYSSEERRKFSETAV
+198 GYSSEERRLFSETAV
-213 KNGYRPEYLVK
+213 KNGYKPEYLVK

-231 NNHVEGTPITEKD
+231 NNHVEGNPITVSD

-251 RVMFPIHNISGK
+251 RVMFPIHNLTGR
-263 VIGFGGRILIT
+263 VIGFGGRILT
-274 DKKQAKYINSPQTD
+274 NDKKLAKYINSPQTD

-297 GLFQAKKTIIQ
+297 GLFQAKKQIIQ
-308 DDNCYLVEGYTDVT
+308 DDNCYLVEGYTDVI
-322 SMHQSGIENVVAS
+322 SMHQVGVENVVAS

-360 GDVAGIKASFRGIDL
+360 GDLAGIKASFRGIDL

-397 SKKVTNEEFKE
+397 SKKVASEEFKE
-408 FIKNN
+408 FIKSN

-420 KTSLLYKEVEHDPI
+420 KTSLLYKEAEHDPI

-443 VESISVIPDAINRS
+443 VESIAVIPDAINRS

-481 IRKKTGKQAASNT
+481 IRKKAGKTNSVVAS
-494 KTFDA
+494 
-499 NQGSSNTGYPDEMPI
+499 SSNTSPSVGMPGDEPPPD
-514 EAYLEEEKAVD
+514 LLD
-525 PVLDGEEK
+525 PSTMEPEQPQDAVLDHEEK
-533 ELLRMMMQYGN
+533 ELLRMMMMYGN
-544 VLVEVE
+544 VLVDVE
-550 AEDTDNTEQSFQLT
+550 AEDTDQIKQSFQLT
-564 VCEFVIFELWRDNL
+564 VCEFVIFEMWRDNL

-588 LDEFH
+588 LEEFQ
-593 HELENGNIPGMQTF
+593 HELEGGKIPTMHTF
-607 THHQNPAVSTM
+607 TNHINPAVAHV

-623 SNSDVVSYKW
+623 SFSESVSPKW
-633 EKFGV
+633 KSFGV
-638 NVPLEIHLIK
+638 TVPQEIHSIK

-662 LNQILKEAKEL
+662 LNQIIKEAKEL
-673 LKVADPFE
+673 TRNADPFE
-681 NVNAFEFVMMLE
+681 NENVFRFVISLE
-693 SQKKRVNKIL
+693 NQKKRVNKLL
-703 GRTIIR
+703 GRTIIK

>member
-1 LEQKPDRFSRERPN
+1 M
-15 IHNRIISK
+15 
-23 IYQLKHHILLYL
+23 
-35 PSQIIFVIPKFT
+35 IPKFT

-101 CGKSGTAVNFIMDL
+101 CSKSGTAVNFIMDH

-120 PEALRYLANKYG
+120 PEALRYLANKYS
-132 IEVVEK
+132 IEIVEK
-138 EVSVEEK
+138 EVTNEEK

-157 MQYAQKYYTDL
+157 MQYAQKYFTDL
-168 LMNDDMGRSIGLGYF
+168 LLNDDLGRSVGLGYF
-183 KERGFTQDIIDKFQL
+183 IERGFTQNTIDKFQL
-198 GYSSEERRKFSETAV
+198 GYSSEERRRFSETAV
-213 KNGYRPEYLVK
+213 KNSFKPEYLVK

-231 NNHVEGTPITEKD
+231 NNHVEGSPITVSD

-263 VIGFGGRILIT
+263 IIGFGGRILT
-274 DKKQAKYINSPQTD
+274 NDKKLAKYINSPQTE

-308 DDNCYLVEGYTDVT
+308 EDNCYLVEGYTDVI

-397 SKKVTNEEFKE
+397 SKKVTNDEFKA
-408 FIKNN
+408 FIKSN

-443 VESISVIPDAINRS
+443 VESIAVIPDAINRS
-457 VYVKECSRIMDI
+457 VYVKECSSIMDI
-469 SEQILQIEINKL
+469 SEQILQIEINKI
-481 IRKKTGKQAASNT
+481 IRKKSSKSNSNQQA
-494 KTFDA
+494 
-499 NQGSSNTGYPDEMPI
+499 PDNEPPP
-514 EAYLEEEKAVD
+514 EELYQEEEQPKDV
-525 PVLDGEEK
+525 VLDSEEK
-533 ELLRMMMQYGN
+533 ELLSMMIRYGN
-544 VLVEVE
+544 VLVDVE
-550 AEDTDNTEQSFQLT
+550 AEDTDSVQQSFQLT
-564 VCEFVIFELWRDNL
+564 VCEFVIFELWRDQL
-578 QFINPVYQMV
+578 QFINPIHQLV
-588 LDEFH
+588 LDEFQH
-593 HELENGNIPGMQTF
+593 QLEQEIIPNMQHF
-607 THHQNPAVSTM
+607 TNHQNPAISHFAIELASFSDSVS
-618 AIDIA
+618 DG
-623 SNSDVVSYKW
+623 W
-633 EKFGV
+633 GKFGV
-638 NVPLEIHLIK
+638 EVPKEIHLLK
-648 KGIEHQLFSLKEKR
+648 RGIEHQLFSLKEKR
-662 LNQILKEAKEL
+662 LLKIIQEAKEL
-673 LKVADPFE
+673 LKDADPFE
-681 NVNAFEFVMMLE
+681 NIKPYEFVMMLE
-693 SQKKRVNKIL
+693 AQKKRVNKIL
-703 GRTIIR
+703 GRTVIK

>member
-1 LEQKPDRFSRERPN
+1 M
-15 IHNRIISK
+15 
-23 IYQLKHHILLYL
+23 
-35 PSQIIFVIPKFT
+35 IPKLT
-47 IDKIIDAARVEDVIG
+47 IDKIIDTARVEDVIG

-101 CGKSGTAVNFIMDL
+101 CGKSGTAVNFIMDH

-120 PEALRYLANKYG
+120 PEALKYLANKYG

-138 EVSVEEK
+138 EITIEEK
-145 AQQNEKESLYIV
+145 LIQNEKESLYIV
-157 MQYAQKYYTDL
+157 MQYAQKYFHDL
-168 LMNDDMGRSIGLGYF
+168 LLNDDMGRSIGLGYF
-183 KERGFTQDIIDKFQL
+183 IERGFRQDIIEKFQL
-198 GYSSEERRKFSETAV
+198 GYSSEERRKFTETAV
-213 KNGYRPEYLVK
+213 KNGYKPEYLVK

-231 NNHVEGTPITEKD
+231 NNHIEGNPITEKD

-251 RVMFPIHNISGK
+251 RVMFPIHNITGR
-263 VIGFGGRILIT
+263 VIGFGGRILT
-274 DKKQAKYINSPQTD
+274 SDKKLAKYINSPQTD

-308 DDNCYLVEGYTDVT
+308 DDTCYLVEGYTDVI

-360 GDVAGIKASFRGIDL
+360 GDFAGIKASFRGIDL

-408 FIKNN
+408 FIKHN

-420 KTSLLYKEVEHDPI
+420 KTSLLYKEVENDPI

-443 VESISVIPDAINRS
+443 VESIAVIPDAINRS
-457 VYVKECSRIMDI
+457 VYVKECSKIMDI
-469 SEQILQIEINKL
+469 NEQILQIEINKL
-481 IRKKTGKQAASNT
+481 IRKKAGKHLPKDNFNNTTNASNT
-494 KTFDA
+494 Y
-499 NQGSSNTGYPDEMPI
+499 N
-514 EAYLEEEKAVD
+514 EAPPEEYFEEEKVIDAI
-525 PVLDGEEK
+525 LDYEEK

-544 VLVEVE
+544 VLVDLE
-550 AEDTDNTEQSFQLT
+550 AEDTDSKEISIQLT
-564 VCEFVIFELWRDNL
+564 VCEFVIFELWRDQI
-578 QFINPVYQMV
+578 QFINPMYQLV
-588 LDEFH
+588 LDEFQ
-593 HELENGNIPGMQTF
+593 HELEKGIIPVLQTF
-607 THHQNPAVSTM
+607 THHQNPAISQV
-618 AIDIA
+618 AIDVA
-623 SNSDVVSYKW
+623 SFSDVVSPKW
-633 EKFGV
+633 ETLGV
-638 NVPLEIHLIK
+638 AIPKEIHAIK
-648 KGIEHQLFSLKEKR
+648 KGVEHQLFSLKEKR
-662 LNQILKEAKEL
+662 LSTIITSTKEL
-673 LKVADPFE
+673 LKTADPFDNEDVFRFLISLE
-681 NVNAFEFVMMLE
+681 N
-693 SQKKRVNKIL
+693 QKKRVNKIL
-703 GRTIIR
+703 GRTVVR

>member
-1 LEQKPDRFSRERPN
+1 M
-15 IHNRIISK
+15 
-23 IYQLKHHILLYL
+23 
-35 PSQIIFVIPKFT
+35 IPKFT
-47 IDKIIDAARVEDVIG
+47 IEKIIDAARVEDVIG

-101 CGKSGTAVNFIMDL
+101 CGKSGTAVNFIMDH
-115 ESLSY
+115 ESLTY
-120 PEALRYLANKYG
+120 PEALKYLANKYG
-132 IEVVEK
+132 IEVIEK

-157 MQYAQKYYTDL
+157 MQYAQKYYSDL
-168 LMNDDMGRSIGLGYF
+168 LMNDDFGRSIGLGYF
-183 KERGFTQDIIDKFQL
+183 KERGFLQDIITKFQL
-198 GYSSEERRKFSETAV
+198 GYSSDKRKDFSETAI
-213 KNGYRPEYLVK
+213 KNGYKPEYLVK

-231 NNHVEGTPITEKD
+231 NTHVEGSPITVSD

-263 VIGFGGRILIT
+263 VIGFGGRILT
-274 DKKQAKYINSPQTD
+274 ADKKLAKYINSPQTD

-308 DDNCYLVEGYTDVT
+308 EDNCFLVEGYTDVT

-397 SKKVTNEEFKE
+397 SKKVTNEAFKD

-413 SKDFISF
+413 SKDFIAF
-420 KTSLLYKEVEHDPI
+420 KTSLLYKEAEHDPI
-434 KRAELIKDI
+434 RRAELIKDI

-457 VYVKECSRIMDI
+457 VYIKECSKLMDI
-469 SEQILQIEINKL
+469 GEQILQIEINKL
-481 IRKKTGKQAASNT
+481 IRKKTGKGN
-494 KTFDA
+494 KPLDA
-499 NQGSSNTGYPDEMPI
+499 GQSSTSSYPDFPPEDFTTDDAP
-514 EAYLEEEKAVD
+514 KD
-525 PVLDGEEK
+525 VLLDHEEK

-544 VLVEVE
+544 VLVDVD
-550 AEDTDNTEQSFQLT
+550 AEDTDQTQQSFQLT
-564 VCEFVIFELWRDNL
+564 VCEFVIFELWRDDL
-578 QFINPVYQMV
+578 QFINPIYQLV

-593 HELENGNIPGMQTF
+593 HELEAGNIPTLHTF
-607 THHQNPAVSTM
+607 THHQNPAISGM

-623 SNSDVVSYKW
+623 SISDTVSYKW

-638 NVPLEIHLIK
+638 IVPQEIHFIK
-648 KGIEHQLFSLKEKR
+648 KGVEHQLFSLKEKR
-662 LNQILKEAKEL
+662 LNSILKEAKEL
-673 LKVADPFE
+673 IKTADPFE
-681 NVNAFEFVMMLE
+681 NKNVYEFVILLE
-693 SQKKRVNKIL
+693 NQKKRVNKLL

>member
-1 LEQKPDRFSRERPN
+1 M
-15 IHNRIISK
+15 
-23 IYQLKHHILLYL
+23 
-35 PSQIIFVIPKFT
+35 IPKFT

-101 CGKSGTAVNFIMDL
+101 CGKSGTAVNFIMDH

-120 PEALRYLANKYG
+120 PEALKYLANKYG

-157 MQYAQKYYTDL
+157 MQYAQKYFTDL
-168 LMNDDMGRSIGLGYF
+168 LLNDDMGRSVGLGYF
-183 KERGFTQDIIDKFQL
+183 VERGFTQAIIDKFQL
-198 GYSSEERRKFSETAV
+198 GYSSEERRRFSETAV
-213 KNGYRPEYLVK
+213 KNGYKPEYLVK

-231 NNHVEGTPITEKD
+231 NNHVEGTPVTVSD

-263 VIGFGGRILIT
+263 VIGFGGRILT
-274 DKKQAKYINSPQTD
+274 SDKKLAKYINSPQTD

-297 GLFQAKKTIIQ
+297 GLFQAKKQIIQ
-308 DDNCYLVEGYTDVT
+308 DDNCYLVEGYTDVI

-340 TVEQIK
+340 TVDQIK

-420 KTSLLYKEVEHDPI
+420 KTSLLYKEVENDPI

-457 VYVKECSRIMDI
+457 VYVKECSKIMDI
-469 SEQILQIEINKL
+469 SEQVLQIEINKL
-481 IRKKTGKQAASNT
+481 IRKKSGKATPNKSFDSSQGAAKS
-494 KTFDA
+494 DGA
-499 NQGSSNTGYPDEMPI
+499 YPEEMPP
-514 EAYLEEEKAVD
+514 EAYLEEEKQVD
-525 PVLDGEEK
+525 PVLDHEEK

-544 VLVEVE
+544 VLVDVE
-550 AEDTDNTEQSFQLT
+550 AEDTDNVSQSFQLT
-564 VCEFVIFELWRDNL
+564 VCEFVIFELWRDDL

-588 LDEFH
+588 LDEFQH
-593 HELENGNIPGMQTF
+593 QLESGHIPTMQTF
-607 THHQNPAVSTM
+607 THHSNPAISQV
-618 AIDIA
+618 AIDFA
-623 SNSDVVSYKW
+623 SFAESVSPQW

-638 NVPLEIHLIK
+638 SVPKEIHFIK

-662 LNQILKEAKEL
+662 LSQIIKDAREL
-673 LKVADPFE
+673 TKTADPFE
-681 NVNAFEFVMMLE
+681 NENVFRFLISLE
-693 SQKKRVNKIL
+693 NQKKRVNKIL

>member
-1 LEQKPDRFSRERPN
+1 M
-15 IHNRIISK
+15 
-23 IYQLKHHILLYL
+23 
-35 PSQIIFVIPKFT
+35 IPKFT

-132 IEVVEK
+132 IEIIEK

-168 LMNDDMGRSIGLGYF
+168 LLNDDMGRSIGLGYF
-183 KERGFTQDIIDKFQL
+183 KERGFTQAIIDKFQL
-198 GYSSEERRKFSETAV
+198 GYSSDERRKFSETAV
-213 KNGYRPEYLVK
+213 KNGYKPEYLVK

-231 NNHVEGTPITEKD
+231 NNHVEGSPITVSD

-263 VIGFGGRILIT
+263 VIGFGGRILIS
-274 DKKQAKYINSPQTD
+274 DKKLAKYINSPQTD

-297 GLFQAKKTIIQ
+297 GLFQAKKMIIQ
-308 DDNCYLVEGYTDVT
+308 EDNCYLVEGYTDVI
-322 SMHQSGIENVVAS
+322 SMHQSGIDNVVAS

-340 TVEQIK
+340 TVDQIK

-387 FPDGDDPDSY
+387 FPEGDDPDSY
-397 SKKVTNEEFKE
+397 SKKVSNDEFKE
-408 FIKNN
+408 FIKSN

-443 VESISVIPDAINRS
+443 VESIAVIPDAINRS

-481 IRKKTGKQAASNT
+481 IRKKTGKQNLPGSISS
-494 KTFDA
+494 FDSGK
-499 NQGSSNTGYPDEMPI
+499 GSSTNTGYPDEMPP
-514 EAYLEEEKAVD
+514 EAYLEEEQAVD
-525 PVLDGEEK
+525 PILDSEEK

-550 AEDTDNTEQSFQLT
+550 AEDTDNTQQSFQLT

-588 LDEFH
+588 LDEFQ
-593 HELENGNIPGMQTF
+593 HELESGVIPTMQTF
-607 THHQNPAVSTM
+607 IHHSNPAVSQV

-623 SNSDVVSYKW
+623 SFSDIVSYKW

-638 NVPLEIHLIK
+638 NVPQEIHHIK

-662 LNQILKEAKEL
+662 LNQIIKDAKEL
-673 LKVADPFE
+673 VKTADPFE
-681 NVNAFEFVMMLE
+681 HKHVYEFVIMLE
-693 SQKKRVNKIL
+693 NQKKRVNKIL
-703 GRTIIR
+703 GRTVIR

>member
-1 LEQKPDRFSRERPN
+1 M
-15 IHNRIISK
+15 
-23 IYQLKHHILLYL
+23 
-35 PSQIIFVIPKFT
+35 IPKFT

-101 CGKSGTAVNFIMDL
+101 CGKSGTAVNFIMDH

-120 PEALRYLANKYG
+120 PEALKYLANKYQ

-138 EVSVEEK
+138 EVTLEEK
-145 AQQNEKESLYIV
+145 VLQNEKESLYIV
-157 MQYAQKYYTDL
+157 MQYAQKYFHDL
-168 LMNDDMGRSIGLGYF
+168 LLNDDMGRSIGLGYF
-183 KERGFTQDIIDKFQL
+183 IERGFRQDIIEKFQL
-198 GYSSEERRKFSETAV
+198 GYSSEERRKFTEAAV
-213 KNGYRPEYLVK
+213 KNGYKPEYLVK

-231 NNHVEGTPITEKD
+231 NNHVEGSPITEKD

-251 RVMFPIHNISGK
+251 RVMFPIHNITGR
-263 VIGFGGRILIT
+263 VIGFGGRILT
-274 DKKQAKYINSPQTD
+274 SDKKLAKYINSPQTD

-308 DDNCYLVEGYTDVT
+308 DDTCYLVEGYTDVI

-360 GDVAGIKASFRGIDL
+360 GDFAGIKASFRGIDL

-408 FIKNN
+408 FIKHN

-420 KTSLLYKEVEHDPI
+420 KTSLLYKEVENDPI

-443 VESISVIPDAINRS
+443 VESIAVIPDAINRS
-457 VYVKECSRIMDI
+457 VYVKECSKIMDI
-469 SEQILQIEINKL
+469 NEQILQIEINKL
-481 IRKKTGKQAASNT
+481 IRKKIGKVQGKEQSN
-494 KTFDA
+494 A
-499 NQGSSNTGYPDEMPI
+499 SSNSFTTNN
-514 EAYLEEEKAVD
+514 EAPPEDYFEEEK
-525 PVLDGEEK
+525 VLDVILDHEEK

-544 VLVEVE
+544 VLVELE
-550 AEDTDNTEQSFQLT
+550 AEDTDSTEFTIQLT
-564 VCEFVIFELWRDNL
+564 VCEFVIFELWRDQI
-578 QFINPVYQMV
+578 QFINPIYQLV
-588 LDEFH
+588 LDEFQ
-593 HELENGNIPGMQTF
+593 HELEKGIIPVLQTF
-607 THHQNPAVSTM
+607 THHQNPAISQV
-618 AIDIA
+618 AIDVA
-623 SNSDVVSYKW
+623 SFSESISPKW
-633 EKFGV
+633 EILGV
-638 NVPLEIHLIK
+638 AIPKEIHAIK
-648 KGIEHQLFSLKEKR
+648 KGVEHQLFSLKEKR
-662 LNQILKEAKEL
+662 LSTIITSTKEL
-673 LKVADPFE
+673 LKTADPFE
-681 NVNAFEFVMMLE
+681 NEDVFRFLISLE
-693 SQKKRVNKIL
+693 NQKKRVNKIL
-703 GRTIIR
+703 GRTVVR